1 MKKGEKR
8 PWIEELPEYYNPQ
21 IQLQM
26 HIMDLEHCLICAQ
39 LGAGNMT
46 GWLVYRD
53 PEIALWFD
61 EANNKA
67 RELLTDQAT
76 PEFRIEL

>member
-1 MKKGEKR
+1 
-8 PWIEELPEYYNPQ
+8 
-21 IQLQM
+21 
-26 HIMDLEHCLICAQ
+26 
-39 LGAGNMT
+39 
-46 GWLVYRD
+46 
-53 PEIALWFD
+53 LWFD